1 MESSASCSSVIRVLL
16 RRSEAPQPLP
26 TGDPE
31 ALEHRR
37 REERQKLRVGGGRT
51 GRGTHKPEPPPPPPT
66 LSRRKLAGEW
76 AEKGGGRRG
85 KDVELEFGS
94 EKIPVLLHAA
104 ETSQRVFAPS
114 PHGHTAARRGARL
127 GLRSADLRAGK
138 SACDGLERG

>member
-26 TGDPE
+26 AGDPE

-37 REERQKLRVGGGRT
+37 REERQRSRVGGGRT
-51 GRGTHKPEPPPPPPT
+51 GRGTHKPEPPPPPT

-94 EKIPVLLHAA
+94 EKIPVLVHAA
-104 ETSQRVFAPS
+104 
-114 PHGHTAARRGARL
+114 
-127 GLRSADLRAGK
+127 
-138 SACDGLERG
+138 